1 MTFCLLS
8 LLVILPLHP
17 VGALAMTLCLLS
29 LLAFLPLLPR
39 RFCLLIFPHLLLPR
53 RFSRLIS
60 PLAFSLL
67 GTQLLQRLRH
77 PVAHGGGAAVDT
89 FTLNVTIPPNVK
101 ATVHVPSEHAAHV
114 REPGGGGRCQ
124 VGGCAPH
131 SCTSTAL
138 EAGWRIARRGGGHS
152 SVALEL
158 GSGTRGWKRVAWQEP
173 HERGHARKSPRRRHC
188 SAALR
193 PRTKNWLPVSSPNPE
208 HAPRTRR

>member
-114 REPGGGGRCQ
+114 REPGRR
-124 VGGCAPH
+124 CAPP
-131 SCTSTAL
+131 AQL
-138 EAGWRIARRGGGHS
+138 YQYGARGG
-152 SVALEL
+152 VAD
-158 GSGTRGWKRVAWQEP
+158 RAQ
-173 HERGHARKSPRRRHC
+173 RRR
-188 SAALR
+188 AQLGG
-193 PRTKNWLPVSSPNPE
+193 P
-208 HAPRTRR
+208 

>member
-101 ATVHVPSEHAAHV
+101 ATVHVPSSTPHM
-114 REPGGGGRCQ
+114 RELAGGM
-124 VGGCAPH
+124 P
-131 SCTSTAL
+131 STAL
-138 EAGWRIARRGGGHS
+138 EAGRRIARRGGGHS

-158 GSGTRGWKRVAWQEP
+158 GSGSYAFES
-173 HERGHARKSPRRRHC
+173 EI
-188 SAALR
+188 
-193 PRTKNWLPVSSPNPE
+193 
-208 HAPRTRR
+208 